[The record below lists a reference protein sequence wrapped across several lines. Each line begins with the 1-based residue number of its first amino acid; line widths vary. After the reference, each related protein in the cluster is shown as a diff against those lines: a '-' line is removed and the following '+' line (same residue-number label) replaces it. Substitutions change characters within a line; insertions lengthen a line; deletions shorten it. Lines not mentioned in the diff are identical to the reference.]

1 MDSGI
6 RCRRCGKELKPA
18 DAEAADGRAL
28 SESDRLVH
36 QEGTGCATRR
46 PVDSETLE
54 TMLDLERDGLFEV
67 RFDENA
73 RGDRRRRTQRSP
85 RTSRGSAARAAGQ
98 RGETQC

>member
-6 RCRRCGKELKPA
+6 RCRRCGKELRPA

-36 QEGTGCATRR
+36 REGTGCATRR

-67 RFDENA
+67 RFHENA

-85 RTSRGSAARAAGQ
+85 RKKKSRQ
-98 RGETQC
+98 RSPRGGTTR